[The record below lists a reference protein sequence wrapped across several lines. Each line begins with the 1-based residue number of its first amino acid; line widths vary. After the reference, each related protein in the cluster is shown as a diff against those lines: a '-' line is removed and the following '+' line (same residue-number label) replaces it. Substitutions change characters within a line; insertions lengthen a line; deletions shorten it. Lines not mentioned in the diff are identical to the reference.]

1 MMVALGVIA
10 ARGGSKGFPGKNL
23 RLLDGRPLIEH
34 TILAARNSR
43 LLGDFLVTTDSPAI
57 AEAAR
62 IAGAKVPFL
71 RPPELATDEV
81 SIWPAVR
88 HAAEQW
94 ERASGRQA
102 EAVVLLQ
109 PTSPLRTAEDIDGCI
124 TRFLDSEADIC
135 SSVTATHDSPYFNMV
150 EPVPG
155 DPDLVR
161 PCTPLMTDRSRR
173 QEAPPVY
180 AVNGAVYVIRRS
192 VLQGLQ
198 SQFRVGR
205 YVAYEMPRARSA
217 DIDGPE
223 DLEFAEWLLSRARQA
238 LT

>member
-1 MMVALGVIA
+1 MNLGVIA

-23 RLLDGRPLIEH
+23 RRLAGLPLIVH
-34 TILAARNSR
+34 TILAAQQSR
-43 LLGDFLVTTDSPAI
+43 LLEEFLVTTDDPAI
-57 AEAAR
+57 ADTAR
-62 IAGAKVPFL
+62 EAGAPVPFL
-71 RPPELATDEV
+71 RPPDLATDDIP
-81 SIWPAVR
+81 IWPAVL
-88 HAAEQW
+88 HATEQW
-94 ERASGRQA
+94 EKTAGRVA
-102 EAVVLLQ
+102 DAVVLLQ
-109 PTSPLRTAEDIDGCI
+109 PTSPLRTAGDIDGCI
-124 TRFLDSEADIC
+124 TRFRDSEADIC

-180 AVNGAVYVIRRS
+180 AVNGAIYVIRRS
-192 VLQGLQ
+192 VLQSLQ
-198 SQFRVGR
+198 NQFRVGR
-205 YVAYEMPRARSA
+205 YVAYEMPRTRSV
-217 DIDGPE
+217 DIDGPD